1 MQIDYKTATSL
12 RSFFEQK
19 LKSLAKFTTLPFINQ
34 VEMVLTDLPVEIS
47 TLFITNEKMTGDK
60 ESILEFCDSIHE
72 FVDTMKEAQP
82 QPVEDLSNESSNEP
96 EPLKRL
102 EVFHFNANFEN
113 SLPSNANQPGSSGG
127 VRRKAIAIQRP
138 SKKLKS
144 IQESDASSDYDFMA
158 EVDASSRSS
167 WSN

>member
-1 MQIDYKTATSL
+1 MQIDFKTAKSL

-19 LKSLAKFTTLPFINQ
+19 FKSFAKFTTLPFINQ

-60 ESILEFCDSIHE
+60 EAILEFCDSIHE
-72 FVDTMKEAQP
+72 FVDTTNEAQP
-82 QPVEDLSNESSNEP
+82 VADLSNESSNEP
-96 EPLKRL
+96 EPVKRF

-127 VRRKAIAIQRP
+127 LRRKAIEIQRP

-144 IQESDASSDYDFMA
+144 IRESDASSDYDFMA
-158 EVDASSRSS
+158 EVDGSSRSS